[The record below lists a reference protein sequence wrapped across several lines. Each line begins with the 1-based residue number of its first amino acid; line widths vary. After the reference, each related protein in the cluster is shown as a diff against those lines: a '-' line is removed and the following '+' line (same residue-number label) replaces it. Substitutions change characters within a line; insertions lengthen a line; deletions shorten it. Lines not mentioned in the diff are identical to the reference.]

1 MLKISGVSRA
11 FKSET
16 GMVEALRDINL
27 EVPDKEFLCFI
38 GPSGCGK
45 TTLLRIIAGLDQ
57 PTTGEVLLDGR
68 VIRAPDPR
76 QGMVFQEYSLFPWR
90 TIINNVAFG
99 LEIKGI
105 PKDERHKIARNYLKL
120 VGLHE
125 FEQSYPYELSGGMR
139 QRVAIAR
146 ALANDPEV
154 LLMDEPFGSVDAQTR
169 NLLQGELLRIWGETR
184 KTILFITHSID
195 EAVYLAD
202 RVVVLSARPGKIR
215 EILSI
220 DLERPRVR
228 TSVEANVF
236 RERLLGLLGQEQT
249 RGCGETV
256 CWTGIAAGFD

>member
-1 MLKISGVSRA
+1 
-11 FKSET
+11 
-16 GMVEALRDINL
+16 
-27 EVPDKEFLCFI
+27 
-38 GPSGCGK
+38 
-45 TTLLRIIAGLDQ
+45 
-57 PTTGEVLLDGR
+57 
-68 VIRAPDPR
+68 
-76 QGMVFQEYSLFPWR
+76 
-90 TIINNVAFG
+90 
-99 LEIKGI
+99 
-105 PKDERHKIARNYLKL
+105 
-120 VGLHE
+120 E